1 MENVLGYL
9 YPALDTSVLAPL
21 MGGADEQNTSSEL
34 HSNGVHRFG
43 ESAKSQKNNDC
54 DRVETY
60 WILSYVPG
68 KIDQNCRRPSGP
80 LEFCRL
86 VEKKSLKLYLQA
98 VNLVSWKIC
107 FMKMHKS
114 IGKILS
120 INYSV
125 NRFFIKHFRY
135 FLRLDQALEAN
146 IVIVNK
152 IS

>member
-1 MENVLGYL
+1 
-9 YPALDTSVLAPL
+9 
-21 MGGADEQNTSSEL
+21 
-34 HSNGVHRFG
+34 
-43 ESAKSQKNNDC
+43 
-54 DRVETY
+54 
-60 WILSYVPG
+60 
-68 KIDQNCRRPSGP
+68 
-80 LEFCRL
+80 
-86 VEKKSLKLYLQA
+86 
-98 VNLVSWKIC
+98 
-107 FMKMHKS
+107 MHKS